1 MRPAKERCS
10 SQADW
15 PQKSKG
21 RVGST
26 AYVGPVAKGGVEW
39 LSLWV
44 EEFPDVTE
52 TGNFKDLRLLLNNLS
67 GKHRAEG

>member
-1 MRPAKERCS
+1 M
-10 SQADW
+10 
-15 PQKSKG
+15 
-21 RVGST
+21 GST

>member
-1 MRPAKERCS
+1 M
-10 SQADW
+10 
-15 PQKSKG
+15 
-21 RVGST
+21 GST
-26 AYVGPVAKGGVEW
+26 AYVGPVAEGGVEG

-67 GKHRAEG
+67 GKHSADG